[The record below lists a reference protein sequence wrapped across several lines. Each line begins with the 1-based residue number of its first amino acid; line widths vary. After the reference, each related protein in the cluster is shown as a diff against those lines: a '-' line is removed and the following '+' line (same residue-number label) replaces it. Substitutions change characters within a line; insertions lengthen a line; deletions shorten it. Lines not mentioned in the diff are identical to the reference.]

1 MPIITVPIGMM
12 NSDNQDQAKSISFE
26 VDHSDKDLSTDQLL
40 GEVTLREIEAQ
51 KETEGGLGVE
61 KPVAVLFALIE
72 GFELPA
78 TATLDQVE
86 ENAILKNQLDLQLNH
101 IIERYGGTVDKVIQ
115 GMVMATWGTKTS
127 HKYDPIFA
135 LLAALDLRD
144 TVQQTENATIQIGIN
159 NGPAWVGQIGTGKFS
174 DLTVIGDTVNLAA
187 RIKAKAELNQIVL
200 SPATHQ
206 LTQSYFTFESL
217 RPVMLKGISEP
228 VPIFAALEKKESVS
242 EIEVLVQSQPQDG
255 LTKTRLQN
263 VIPPYLREKINDAA
277 ATIRGERKMVTI
289 LRSDLSGFT
298 ALSEKF
304 KDQPARIAEL
314 IDNVHHELGEVI
326 YKYEG
331 VVDQL
336 VGDAVVAIFGAPI
349 VHENDPERAVL
360 AGLECIERI
369 QNFSERMH
377 QQFDVPPLNV
387 HIGINT
393 GRISIGDISGDGTGK
408 MDYTVIGEPVE
419 LAEVLEDISED
430 GEILIGSRTYRLVR
444 NLFDCHEKTEV
455 EVGGH
460 QQKIYRLLG
469 KKKDSHIDISHT
481 EVPLISGFIGRD
493 QELIQIR
500 ESAETFLRRS
510 GGWVTHVIGQSGL
523 GKSQFKKELQSHCQ
537 DQVQFIETTALS
549 QTTKVAYSVFID
561 AIRHLANITESDTVD
576 GSLRKLIQAVKSLFD
591 TTTSGQPTADFTDNI
606 VAFIGSQLLSLPL
619 PEHLETRIRYLDPE
633 TLKQSTFAAIRDLLT
648 AISRQLPLVIVFDD
662 LQWIDDISADLLSF
676 LLETCMAEKI
686 YFLSLFLPSKN
697 NPSWRVHQ
705 QVVDRLTNRLT
716 LIQLQ
721 PLNTEQSQDCLRMML
736 PLKTSDANRSQVERF
751 TELIVQHSAGNP
763 QYMQEVLYDLIED
776 GTLVKHSDQWLLA
789 KEIDD
794 IQIPD
799 SVEQMVQ
806 ARLDRLNDSDKVLV
820 QNGSI
825 VGLRFETDL
834 LTKISPQL
842 DSITNHLQSLVAF
855 DLIHPIESKVFE
867 FSHKVTQQVAYQTI
881 PGMRRRTIHTQIATE
896 IEVRNRGNIE
906 RAYEELAFHF
916 HNGEKDTRT
925 LDKAIHYLIAAGDKA
940 KGQYSNQAALSF
952 YNQAL
957 SLIDDKYPPYSHPK
971 YVLRALKRVGEL
983 QLLLGDYEQAN
994 RSFSQALDLAKT
1006 MLEKVQLKR
1015 RLAEV
1020 CEQQAEY
1027 DAGIEILE
1035 IALQDLESI
1044 PETRQSTRQ
1053 TIEKAQ
1059 LLNRYGSFYAK
1070 RGDFDTAIEK
1080 TTEARNLASA
1090 EDIAPYLV
1098 ATIDKNLG
1106 IYYLRTRNVERG
1118 KEYFTKAIELAEKI
1132 GDRVLIAQLYNNL
1145 GVAAQM
1151 AGNMDQSLTYYQKS
1165 AEIKEALG
1173 NIHDLTTSY
1182 TNIGLVYSIMQDIE
1196 KAFDFYGK
1204 AIEMAKR
1211 IGAYRQ
1217 VSFVQRKMATAY
1229 WKQQDF
1235 DKAIQYYQ
1243 EAQTTCERI
1252 GDKEGLN
1259 EALQGL
1265 AEAYLARD
1273 DLALAESYAE
1283 KATETAVEINT
1294 LQAISASQITLGRVQ
1309 HNRGDLQASIE
1320 LFEKAINTAEQ
1331 AGVIQQVAEANF
1343 YISESWLALQEWGK
1357 AEPHLLA
1364 AAELYTKLKNTSK
1377 AETVQHLL
1385 AKCKNRSKPE
1395 LSGG

>member
-1 MPIITVPIGMM
+1 M
-12 NSDNQDQAKSISFE
+12 NSDNQDQAKSISFKGNR
-26 VDHSDKDLSTDQLL
+26 SDKDLSADQLL
-40 GEVTLREIEAQ
+40 DEVALREIEAQ
-51 KETEGGLGVE
+51 KETEGGLGIE

-86 ENAILKNQLDLQLNH
+86 ENAILKNQLDLQLNQ
-101 IIERYGGTVDKVIQ
+101 IIERYGGIVDKVIQ
-115 GMVMATWGTKTS
+115 GLVMATWGTKTS
-127 HKYDPIFA
+127 HKHDPIFA

-144 TVQQTENATIQIGIN
+144 IVQQTENATIQIGIN
-159 NGPAWVGQIGTGKFS
+159 NGPAWVGQIGTGQFS

-200 SPATHQ
+200 SPSTHQ
-206 LTQSYFTFESL
+206 LTQTYFTFESL

-228 VPIFAALEKKESVS
+228 VPIFAALDKKESVS
-242 EIEVLVQSQPQDG
+242 EIEVLVQSQPQDD

-263 VIPPYLREKINDAA
+263 VIPPHLREKINDAA

-304 KDQPARIAEL
+304 RDQPARIAEL
-314 IDNVHHELGEVI
+314 IDSVHHELGEVI

-369 QNFSERMH
+369 QDFSERMH

-444 NLFDCHEKTEV
+444 NLFDCQEKTEV

-460 QQKIYRLLG
+460 QQKIYRLIG
-469 KKKDSHIDISHT
+469 KKGDSQIDLSHT
-481 EVPLISGFIGRD
+481 EALLLSGFIGRD

-500 ESAETFLRRS
+500 ESAETFLRQN

-523 GKSQFKKELQSHCQ
+523 GKSQFKKELQSYCQ
-537 DQVQFIETTALS
+537 NQVQFIETTALS
-549 QTTKVAYSVFID
+549 QTTTAAYSVFID
-561 AIRHLANITESDTVD
+561 AIRYLANIVEADTVD
-576 GSLRKLIQAVKSLFD
+576 GSLQKLLQVVNSLFD
-591 TTTSGQPTADFTDNI
+591 TTTSGQPTADLTDNI

-648 AISRQLPLVIVFDD
+648 AVSRQLPLVIVFDD
-662 LQWIDDISADLLSF
+662 LQWIDDISVDLLSF
-676 LLETCMAEKI
+676 LLETCMSEQI
-686 YFLSLFLPSKN
+686 YFLSLFLPSHDY
-697 NPSWRVHQ
+697 PSWRVHQ
-705 QVVDRLTNRLT
+705 QVVDRLPDRLT
-716 LIQLQ
+716 LVELQ
-721 PLNTEQSQDCLRMML
+721 PLDTKQSHDCLRTML
-736 PLKTSDANRSQVERF
+736 PLKTSEANRSQVERF

-763 QYMQEVLYDLIED
+763 QYMQAVLYDLIED
-776 GTLVKHSDQWLLA
+776 GTLVKHSDQWHLA

-834 LTKISPQL
+834 LTQISPQL
-842 DSITNHLQSLVAF
+842 DSITNHLKSLVAS
-855 DLIHPIESKVFE
+855 DLIHSIESKVFE
-867 FSHKVTQQVAYQTI
+867 FSHKLTQQVAYQTI

-896 IEVRNRGNIE
+896 IEVRNKGNIE

-916 HNGEKDTRT
+916 HNGEKNTRT

-940 KGQYSNQAALSF
+940 KGQYSNQSALGF

-957 SLIDDKYPPYSHPK
+957 SLIGDKHPPSSNSK
-971 YVLRALKRVGEL
+971 YVLRALKGVGEL

-994 RSFSQALDLAKT
+994 HSFSQALDLAET

-1020 CEQQAEY
+1020 YEQQAEY
-1027 DAGIEILE
+1027 VAGIEMLE
-1035 IALQDLESI
+1035 IALQDLKSI
-1044 PETRQSTRQ
+1044 SETSQPTRQ
-1053 TIEKAQ
+1053 TIEKAR
-1059 LLNRYGSFYAK
+1059 LLNQYGSFYAK
-1070 RGDFDTAIEK
+1070 RGDFNTAIEK
-1080 TTEARNLASA
+1080 TTEALNLASA
-1090 EDIAPYLV
+1090 EEIAPDLM

-1118 KEYFTKAIELAEKI
+1118 KEYFTKAIELAEQI

-1151 AGNMDQSLTYYQKS
+1151 TGNTDQSLTYYQKS

-1173 NIHDLTTSY
+1173 NAHDLTTSY
-1182 TNIGLVYSIMQDIE
+1182 TNIGLTYSIRQDIE

-1235 DKAIQYYQ
+1235 DKAIQHYQ
-1243 EAQTTCERI
+1243 EAQTICERI

-1265 AEAYLARD
+1265 AEAYLAKD
-1273 DLALAESYAE
+1273 DLVLAGSYAE
-1283 KATETAVEINT
+1283 KATETATEINT

-1309 HNRGDLQASIE
+1309 QNRGDLQAGIE
-1320 LFEKAINTAEQ
+1320 LFERAINTAEQ
-1331 AGVIQQVAEANF
+1331 GGVIQQVAEANF
-1343 YISESWLALQEWGK
+1343 YISESWMALQEWGK
-1357 AEPHLLA
+1357 AELHLLA
-1364 AAELYTKLKNTSK
+1364 AAELYTKLKNSSK
-1377 AETVQHLL
+1377 SEAVQHLL
-1385 AKCKNRSKPE
+1385 AKCKNNRSNPE
-1395 LSGG
+1395 SSGG